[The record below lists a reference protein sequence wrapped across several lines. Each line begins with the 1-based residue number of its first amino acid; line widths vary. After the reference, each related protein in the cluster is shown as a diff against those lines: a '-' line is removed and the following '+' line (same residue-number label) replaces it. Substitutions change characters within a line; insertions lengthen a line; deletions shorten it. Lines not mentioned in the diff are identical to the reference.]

1 MTTSADPIA
10 EGAGLELLAD
20 GMGWTEGPL
29 WLPGQQKLIWSDII
43 NNRIMAWSAA
53 GRELSVFADEVE
65 YTNGRALDLNGDVV
79 ECSHGHRAIQRRRL
93 SDGKVEILIDRFA
106 GVRLNSP
113 NDVIVKS
120 DGTIWFSDPAYGIE
134 MPGEGHG
141 GEREYGDRWVYRF
154 DPAAGTIW
162 PVVTDVIAPN
172 GLAFAPDESVLYVC
186 DSSYS
191 GGEYGPGRHIRAYD
205 VLAGRLAK
213 WGRHLIE
220 IDAEVPDGIKVDVEG
235 RIWSSAGD
243 GVRIY
248 APDGTE
254 LGRIPV
260 PVRAANLCWGGP
272 DGHTLYICASDRIYS
287 IRTTTTGATV
297 AAHH

>member
-1 MTTSADPIA
+1 M
-10 EGAGLELLAD
+10 
-20 GMGWTEGPL
+20 
-29 WLPGQQKLIWSDII
+29 
-43 NNRIMAWSAA
+43 
-53 GRELSVFADEVE
+53 
-65 YTNGRALDLNGDVV
+65 
-79 ECSHGHRAIQRRRL
+79 
-93 SDGKVEILIDRFA
+93 
-106 GVRLNSP
+106 
-113 NDVIVKS
+113 
-120 DGTIWFSDPAYGIE
+120 
-134 MPGEGHG
+134 
-141 GEREYGDRWVYRF
+141 
-154 DPAAGTIW
+154 
-162 PVVTDVIAPN
+162 
-172 GLAFAPDESVLYVC
+172 
-186 DSSYS
+186 
-191 GGEYGPGRHIRAYD
+191 
-205 VLAGRLAK
+205 LAGRLAK